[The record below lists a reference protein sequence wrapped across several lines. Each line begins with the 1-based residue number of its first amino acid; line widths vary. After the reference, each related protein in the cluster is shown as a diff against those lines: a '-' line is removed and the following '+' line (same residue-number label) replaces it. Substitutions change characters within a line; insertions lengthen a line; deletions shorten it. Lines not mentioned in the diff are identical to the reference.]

1 MISTLT
7 MFTYNGCIVE
17 WIKKSSKLNTDRL
30 YALLCNVFIVLSI
43 KKKKI
48 KIKEFVGLS
57 DYVIRWF

>member
-7 MFTYNGCIVE
+7 MFTYNGCIVV

-43 KKKKI
+43 KKNKNKR
-48 KIKEFVGLS
+48 V
-57 DYVIRWF
+57 RWTE